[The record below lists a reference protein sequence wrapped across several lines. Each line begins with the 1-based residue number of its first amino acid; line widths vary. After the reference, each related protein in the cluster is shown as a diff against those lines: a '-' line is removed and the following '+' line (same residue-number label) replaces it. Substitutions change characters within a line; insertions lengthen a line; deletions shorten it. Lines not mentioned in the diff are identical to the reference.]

1 MGAPMISRHPA
12 PPRHPQSD
20 EEGDTAGLDA
30 AAAERVKELE
40 EALAAAEAR
49 AGEGEDQIK

>member
-1 MGAPMISRHPA
+1 MISRHPA